1 MFSKARLDT
10 LSDGIFGVAM
20 TLLILDVRLPDD
32 FHPQDGAELL
42 QGLLELWPKFLPY
55 VLSFGVLGLRWLAN
69 IEVRTRAE
77 YVNREYVN
85 WWLLYHLLITCVPF
99 TTIVVGRFA
108 HLAPAIWLYAGH
120 TLSDR
125 RGRPSSGPHHAASG
139 AGRPSA
145 LPADVGDA
153 ADRLLAAGDCASFV
167 DPRVALWALALNF
180 AGPVIRR
187 WSTRPAYRIEPAAR
201 LCRPSQWF
209 ARAAAC
215 PARRG
220 IRMKNWLSFR
230 AALALGLAAS
240 LLALAAPA
248 HAEKRVA
255 LVIGNNDYKNVP
267 KLQKA
272 VNDAR
277 TMGDTLKQLGF
288 SVMVAENQT
297 RQAFSETLLAFDKAV
312 EPGDTAFFFYAGHGF
327 EIAGQN
333 FLLPTDVPAA
343 TEGQEELV
351 RDASV
356 LADRVIERLQNKKVR
371 TAILVFDA
379 CRNNPFERAGTRAV
393 AGGGGLAPMTQLP
406 EGVFSVFSA
415 GPRQTALDRLSNN
428 DDNPNSVF
436 TRTFA
441 KELLQPGENLV
452 QVAQHT
458 RRIVSEMAET
468 VSHKQIP
475 VYFDQ
480 MVDDVFL
487 NGVAKGAGR
496 GGQEAQNRPSR
507 RSRSR
512 RCRRCRCR
520 APRPRTTFRQRAD
533 RDVLPPQ
540 WRLDRGVLDRRSDAR
555 DFLADG
561 RCRRIPRDRISRH
574 ARSAHPQAD
583 AQSLDRACRRRA
595 GGDHP
600 GPLCRHIRRIAGTVS
615 DQIRSGGGA
624 DPRSAQDPRHD
635 RDQLAVVSRVQRAAG
650 LLHPSDV
657 VSLRDPR
664 GARRHRH
671 ARCRTRC

>member
-1 MFSKARLDT
+1 MRNW
-10 LSDGIFGVAM
+10 
-20 TLLILDVRLPDD
+20 
-32 FHPQDGAELL
+32 Q
-42 QGLLELWPKFLPY
+42 
-55 VLSFGVLGLRWLAN
+55 SFG
-69 IEVRTRAE
+69 
-77 YVNREYVN
+77 
-85 WWLLYHLLITCVPF
+85 
-99 TTIVVGRFA
+99 
-108 HLAPAIWLYAGH
+108 
-120 TLSDR
+120 
-125 RGRPSSGPHHAASG
+125 
-139 AGRPSA
+139 
-145 LPADVGDA
+145 
-153 ADRLLAAGDCASFV
+153 
-167 DPRVALWALALNF
+167 
-180 AGPVIRR
+180 
-187 WSTRPAYRIEPAAR
+187 
-201 LCRPSQWF
+201 
-209 ARAAAC
+209 
-215 PARRG
+215 
-220 IRMKNWLSFR
+220 
-230 AALALGLAAS
+230 AALRLGLAAS

-248 HAEKRVA
+248 YAEKRVA

-288 SVMVAENQT
+288 SVMVAENQN

-312 EPGDTAFFFYAGHGF
+312 QPGDTAFFFYAGHGF

-441 KELLQPGENLV
+441 KELLQPGENMV

-487 NGVAKGAGR
+487 NGVAKGQSETPEETPKEIAKTAKPPQQVAALPPVSVPRMAPSNDSVNAPIAAFSRHNGGWSVVFSIADPTLGISWRMGEAGEFR
-496 GGQEAQNRPSR
+496 ETGFLDTLD
-507 RSRSR
+507 
-512 RCRRCRCR
+512 
-520 APRPRTTFRQRAD
+520 PRTRKRMPNPSIELAADAPAATIQVRYVDISGELQGPFPIKFDPEAALIHDQRKILDMTATSWLSFREFNGLLVYYTHLMSYRCAIREVRVGID
-533 RDVLPPQ
+533 SAVPDKVLKMPPC
-540 WRLDRGVLDRRSDAR
+540 D
-555 DFLADG
+555 
-561 RCRRIPRDRISRH
+561 PRDPSVIPH
-574 ARSAHPQAD
+574 D
-583 AQSLDRACRRRA
+583 AQPYLKLAPSTQFVSVELTYRDGSVSEIKSFRR
-595 GGDHP
+595 
-600 GPLCRHIRRIAGTVS
+600 
-615 DQIRSGGGA
+615 
-624 DPRSAQDPRHD
+624 
-635 RDQLAVVSRVQRAAG
+635 
-650 LLHPSDV
+650 
-657 VSLRDPR
+657 
-664 GARRHRH
+664 
-671 ARCRTRC
+671 

>member
-1 MFSKARLDT
+1 
-10 LSDGIFGVAM
+10 
-20 TLLILDVRLPDD
+20 
-32 FHPQDGAELL
+32 
-42 QGLLELWPKFLPY
+42 
-55 VLSFGVLGLRWLAN
+55 
-69 IEVRTRAE
+69 
-77 YVNREYVN
+77 
-85 WWLLYHLLITCVPF
+85 
-99 TTIVVGRFA
+99 
-108 HLAPAIWLYAGH
+108 
-120 TLSDR
+120 
-125 RGRPSSGPHHAASG
+125 
-139 AGRPSA
+139 
-145 LPADVGDA
+145 
-153 ADRLLAAGDCASFV
+153 
-167 DPRVALWALALNF
+167 
-180 AGPVIRR
+180 
-187 WSTRPAYRIEPAAR
+187 
-201 LCRPSQWF
+201 
-209 ARAAAC
+209 
-215 PARRG
+215 
-220 IRMKNWLSFR
+220 MKDWLSFR

-240 LLALAAPA
+240 LLALAPPA

-297 RQAFSETLLAFDKAV
+297 RQAFSQTLLAFDAAV

-351 RDASV
+351 RDASI
-356 LADRVIERLQNKKVR
+356 LADRIIERLQNKKAR

-379 CRNNPFERAGTRAV
+379 CRNNPFERSGTRAV

-458 RRIVSEMAET
+458 RRLVSEMAET

-487 NGVAKGAGR
+487 NGTAKGQPEAGKETTKPAEPP
-496 GGQEAQNRPSR
+496 QKVAALPPVSV
-507 RSRSR
+507 
-512 RCRRCRCR
+512 
-520 APRPRTTFRQRAD
+520 PRTAPSNDSVNAPIAMFSRHNGGWTVVFSIADPTLGISWRMGDAGEFRETGFLDTLNSRTRKRMPNPSIELAADAPAATIQVRYIDTSGELQGPFPIKFDPEAALIRDQRKILDMTATSWLSFREFNGLLVYYSHLMSYRCAIREVRVGID
-533 RDVLPPQ
+533 TAVPDKVLKMPPC
-540 WRLDRGVLDRRSDAR
+540 D
-555 DFLADG
+555 
-561 RCRRIPRDRISRH
+561 PRDP
-574 ARSAHPQAD
+574 SAIPHDSQPYLKLAPSTQFVSVELTYRD
-583 AQSLDRACRRRA
+583 GSVSEIKSFRR
-595 GGDHP
+595 
-600 GPLCRHIRRIAGTVS
+600 
-615 DQIRSGGGA
+615 
-624 DPRSAQDPRHD
+624 
-635 RDQLAVVSRVQRAAG
+635 
-650 LLHPSDV
+650 
-657 VSLRDPR
+657 
-664 GARRHRH
+664 
-671 ARCRTRC
+671 